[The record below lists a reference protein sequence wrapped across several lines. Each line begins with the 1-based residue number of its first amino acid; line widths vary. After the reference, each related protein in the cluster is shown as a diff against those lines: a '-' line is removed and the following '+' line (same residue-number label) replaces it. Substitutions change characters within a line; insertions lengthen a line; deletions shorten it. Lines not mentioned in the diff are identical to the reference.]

1 MLTVPTAAANPL
13 NNCQR
18 LYPSMNISLGLHPSW
33 KAAVNSLYGPR
44 GKSIYI
50 PLRQSR

>member
-44 GKSIYI
+44 GKSI
-50 PLRQSR
+50 